1 MYKNSKVK
9 VILYLIKWG
18 VVPAGVEVE
27 RREEGGK
34 KFVFL
39 FDVKPSMV
47 NDAKQMPPMSGE
59 EFTKY
64 YDKYW
69 EYIRSFLGYGDRR

>member
-18 VVPAGVEVE
+18 VEPADVEIE
-27 RREEGGK
+27 YRDDGTK

-39 FDVKPSMV
+39 FDVKSSLV
-47 NDAKQMPPMSGE
+47 NEAKQMPPMSGE

-64 YDKYW
+64 YDEYW
-69 EYIRSFLGYGDRR
+69 KYIREVFPHGDK

>member
-18 VVPAGVEVE
+18 IVPAGVEVE
-27 RREEGGK
+27 RREDGSK

-39 FDVKPSMV
+39 FDVKSSLV
-47 NDAKQMPPMSGE
+47 DEAKQMPPMTGE

-64 YDKYW
+64 YDLYW
-69 EYIRSFLGYGDRR
+69 NYVREFLPWR

>member
-18 VVPAGVEVE
+18 VEPAGVEVE
-27 RREEGGK
+27 RREDGSR

-39 FDVKPSMV
+39 FDVKPSLV
-47 NDAKQMPPMSGE
+47 NEAKQMPTMDNE

-64 YDKYW
+64 FDKYW
-69 EYIRSFLGYGDRR
+69 EYVREFLPNGDK